1 MATSTLEQAFI
12 FYWTVLAPDAPE
24 PETEYRFDN
33 TRRWR
38 FDFAFV
44 DSKVAVEIEGG
55 IFTQG
60 RHNRAAGY
68 AADCEK
74 YNAAIE
80 AGWRVLRY
88 TGDMVQTDPET
99 VINQVKRLVCG

>member
-1 MATSTLEQAFI
+1 MATSNLEQTFA
-12 FYWTVLAPDAPE
+12 FYWNVLAKGAPE
-24 PETEYRFDN
+24 PETEHRFDA

-38 FDFAFV
+38 FDFAWPG
-44 DSKVAVEIEGG
+44 KRVAVEIEGG
-55 IFTQG
+55 TYANG

-68 AADCEK
+68 AKDCEK

-88 TGDMVQTDPET
+88 TGDMLANDPES
-99 VINQVKRLVCG
+99 VIFQVKRLVCE